1 MSPIVL
7 AAKAPSVSIL
17 SSFAVTAARKQTHAP
32 VELNLT
38 NITSRSCALS
48 AKAHGVKI
56 SKGIFVKKQ

>member
-1 MSPIVL
+1 MNPIVL

-17 SSFAVTAARKQTHAP
+17 SSFAVIADRKETHAP

-48 AKAHGVKI
+48 AKARSVKI
-56 SKGIFVKKQ
+56 SGGVFVKKL